1 MTRDILKWLHLDDQE
16 LMNMSDA
23 MRTKLNLMLTA
34 VVAFGIGLAAT
45 APFDFARES
54 MARPS
59 NDPLVLDVRGP
70 MDRSPNVDVPTGF
83 ADVARQITP
92 AVVTIEVERELDVS
106 AMPFAVP
113 MDEPPVA
120 PGSGSGFIISA
131 DGYIVTNNHVVA
143 GARSIEVLL
152 ADGRR
157 FDDVRLVGRDPTTDV
172 ALLKLEAPDLAHA
185 TIGSSEAA
193 QVGDWVLA
201 IGSPGFNGPG
211 INGRGSSL
219 ITTVTAGIISAKG
232 RSINILRRQFS
243 SSQPSPAIEDFIQTD
258 AVINPGNSGG
268 PLVNSRG
275 EVIGVNTAIASN
287 TGTYQ
292 GYGFAVPIDLVRE
305 VVDDLVE
312 HGTVR
317 RAVLG
322 ITVSDVD
329 DADARYLGLD
339 RVGGALVRSV
349 ADDSPAGEAELETG
363 DVIVEVAGHEISS
376 VSDLQRR
383 IRTYEPGDIVTITI
397 VDWQGERKTRRVELI
412 AAEPVELA
420 VADRQPDAAS
430 TSSANP
436 LGIRVQ
442 EIDGE
447 VRRALALPRGLNGVV
462 ISDVDQ
468 NGPFARRADPRA
480 VRGRMIITEMNRRE
494 IESVEDYQDVLDDVE
509 PGDVVGMMMY
519 DAQHEQ
525 AGTPAWVPITVPVP
539 SR

>member
-1 MTRDILKWLHLDDQE
+1 
-16 LMNMSDA
+16 MSDT
-23 MRTKLNLMLTA
+23 MRTKLNLILTA
-34 VVAFGIGLAAT
+34 LVAFGIGLAAT

-54 MARPS
+54 LARPS
-59 NDPLVLDVRGP
+59 NDPLVMDVRAP
-70 MDRSPNVDVPTGF
+70 MDRGSDVDVPSGF
-83 ADVARQITP
+83 ADVAEQITP

-106 AMPFAVP
+106 AMQLPFP

-172 ALLKLEAPDLAHA
+172 ALLKLEAPDLVHA
-185 TIGSSEAA
+185 PIGSSEAA
-193 QVGDWVLA
+193 KVGDWVLA
-201 IGSPGFNGPG
+201 IGSPGFNGG
-211 INGRGSSL
+211 GSPL

-232 RSINILRRQFS
+232 RNINILGRQFS
-243 SSQPSPAIEDFIQTD
+243 SDQPSPAIEDFIQTD

-287 TGTYQ
+287 TGSYQ
-292 GYGFAVPIDLVRE
+292 GYGFAVPMDLVRE

-322 ITVSDVD
+322 ITVSDID
-329 DADARYLGLD
+329 DAEARYYGLD

-349 ADDSPAGEAELETG
+349 ADDSPAAEAELEPG
-363 DVIVEVAGHEISS
+363 DVIVEVAGHDVSS
-376 VSDLQRR
+376 VSELQRR
-383 IRTYEPGDIVTITI
+383 IRTYEPGDMVTIAV

-412 AAEPVELA
+412 SAAPAEVA
-420 VADRQPDAAS
+420 VDEREPDAAS

-447 VRRALALPRGLNGVV
+447 IRRALALPRGLSGVV

-468 NGPFARRADPRA
+468 DGPFARRALRSQYDPRTI
-480 VRGRMIITEMNRRE
+480 RGRMIITEMNRRD
-494 IESVEDYQDVLDDVE
+494 IESVEDYQSALDDVE
-509 PGDVVGMMMY
+509 PGEVVGMMLY
-519 DAQHEQ
+519 DARHEQ
-525 AGTPAWVPITVPVP
+525 AGSPARVPMTVPVP